1 MARAPFIYKTRAR
14 INFYYADAA
23 TTTDTDTNTDPD
35 AAAITATTAIKKS
48 KKKKCRELSSG
59 AHPLTGEHI
68 PQPGRR

>member
-35 AAAITATTAIKKS
+35 AAAITATTAITTMFSAQIGHQK
-48 KKKKCRELSSG
+48 G
-59 AHPLTGEHI
+59 QPLI
-68 PQPGRR
+68 